1 MGLFLV
7 IMFLVVPIVEIYVI
21 VQVGQ
26 EIGALPTVVLLIVES
41 LIGAWLVRREGT
53 RAWAALRI
61 AVTSG
66 QLPSRELA
74 DAALVTIGG
83 TLLLTPGFVTD
94 IFGFFFVLPL
104 TRPVARRLLAG
115 FVARR
120 ATVAVSR
127 LGPMGPGAGPTSYG
141 PYGTYDS
148 YGPRGS
154 NDDRVVP
161 GEVVDGHRGPDGTDE
176 PDDPGHDS
184 ERPGRSTG

>member
-1 MGLFLV
+1 MGLLLV
-7 IMFLVVPIVEIYVI
+7 VMFLVVPIVEIYVI

-26 EIGALPTVVLLIVES
+26 AIGALPTVALLIVES
-41 LIGAWLVRREGT
+41 LIGAWLVRREGS
-53 RAWAALRI
+53 RAWAALRT

-74 DAALVTIGG
+74 DAALVLIGG

-94 IFGFFFVLPL
+94 VFGFFFVLPL

-127 LGPMGPGAGPTSYG
+127 LGPLQGSRRPGANRTGWP
-141 PYGTYDS
+141 P
-148 YGPRGS
+148 P
-154 NDDRVVP
+154 DDRVVP
-161 GEVVDGHRGPDGTDE
+161 GEVVDDQRRPDEQGPDDG
-176 PDDPGHDS
+176 
-184 ERPGRSTG
+184 RPGRSTG